1 MKQIFVYENW
11 RGVSSTLIGTL
22 YVENLRGKEICS
34 FEYDNEWL
42 KNSGGF
48 ILDPDLSLFKGRQF
62 APVDKELFG
71 IFEDSCP
78 DRWGR
83 TLMDRRESILARAES
98 RKPRSLTESDY
109 LLGVHD
115 MSRMGALRF
124 KTNKNEAFLSDNSD
138 MAAPPWVALRKL
150 NDAVTALE
158 NDPIHSDKWLQ
169 MLIAPGSSLGGARP
183 KANVVDPDGSLWIA
197 KFPSKNDKTNCSA
210 WEKSVYELA
219 EMCGLTVSES
229 RLEKFS
235 KYGSTF
241 LVKRFD
247 RNFDRRIHFTSA
259 MALLGGKDGENN
271 YGYTDIVSFIKS
283 AGANPKKDLVE
294 LWKRIVF
301 NILVSNTD
309 DHLRNHGFL
318 LSEKGWVLSPLF
330 DVNPNPYGEYL
341 SLNITETDSAL
352 SLELALEASELYGM
366 SSATAKKD
374 IVEMKKIVSEN
385 WRQIATKNGIS
396 RSEQSFM
403 ESAFVAAEKFF

>member
-11 RGVSSTLIGTL
+11 RSESPALIGTL
-22 YVENLRGKEICS
+22 YVENSRGKEICA
-34 FEYDNEWL
+34 FEYDCEWL
-42 KNSGGF
+42 KNSGEF
-48 ILDPDLSLFKGRQF
+48 MLDPDLSLFKGRQF

-71 IFEDSCP
+71 VFEDSCP

-83 TLMDRRESILARAES
+83 TLMDRRESILARAEA
-98 RKPRSLTESDY
+98 RRPRSLTESDY

-115 MSRMGALRF
+115 ISRMGALRF
-124 KTNKNEAFLSDNSD
+124 KTEENGPFLSDNSD

-158 NDPIHSDKWLQ
+158 SDSVHSDKWLQ

-183 KANVVDPDGSLWIA
+183 KANVVAPDGSLWIA
-197 KFPSKNDKTNCSA
+197 KFPSKNDKINCSA
-210 WEKSVYELA
+210 WEKSIYELA
-219 EMCGLTVSES
+219 QICGLTVSES

-247 RNFDRRIHFTSA
+247 RNFNRRIHFTSA

-271 YGYTDIVSFIKS
+271 FGYTDIASFIRS
-283 AGANPKKDLVE
+283 AGAAPKKDLVE

-318 LSEKGWVLSPLF
+318 LSEKGWTLSPLF
-330 DVNPNPYGEYL
+330 DVNPNPYGEFL

-352 SLELALEASELYGM
+352 SLELAQEACELY
-366 SSATAKKD
+366 SISPTTAKKELA
-374 IVEMKKIVSEN
+374 EMKKNVAEN

-396 RSEQSFM
+396 RSEQTFM
-403 ESAFVAAEKFF
+403 ESAFRAAEE

>member
-1 MKQIFVYENW
+1 M
-11 RGVSSTLIGTL
+11 TL
-22 YVENLRGKEICS
+22 
-34 FEYDNEWL
+34 
-42 KNSGGF
+42 
-48 ILDPDLSLFKGRQF
+48 
-62 APVDKELFG
+62 
-71 IFEDSCP
+71 
-78 DRWGR
+78 
-83 TLMDRRESILARAES
+83 
-98 RKPRSLTESDY
+98 
-109 LLGVHD
+109 
-115 MSRMGALRF
+115 GALRF
-124 KTNKNEAFLSDNSD
+124 KTNEKGAFLSDNSD

-183 KANVVDPDGSLWIA
+183 KANVVAPDGSLWIA

-219 EMCGLTVSES
+219 GMCGLTVSES

-247 RNFDRRIHFTSA
+247 RDFDRRIHFTSA

-271 YGYTDIVSFIKS
+271 YGYTDIASFIKS

-318 LSEKGWVLSPLF
+318 LSEKGWIFSPLF

-341 SLNITETDSAL
+341 SLNISETDSTL
-352 SLELALEASELYGM
+352 SLELALDASELYGI
-366 SSATAKKD
+366 SSATAKKY
-374 IVEMKKIVSEN
+374 ITEMKNVVSEN
-385 WRQIATKNGIS
+385 WRPIATKNGIS

-403 ESAFVAAEKFF
+403 ESAFSAAD

>member
-11 RGVSSTLIGTL
+11 RGVSPTLIGTL
-22 YVENLRGKEICS
+22 YVENSRGKEICS

-42 KNSGGF
+42 KNTSGF

-150 NDAVTALE
+150 NDAVIALE

-183 KANVVDPDGSLWIA
+183 KANVVAPDGSLWIA

-247 RNFDRRIHFTSA
+247 RNFDRRNHFTSA

-271 YGYTDIVSFIKS
+271 YGYTDIASFIKS

-341 SLNITETDSAL
+341 SLNITETESAL
-352 SLELALEASELYGM
+352 SLELALEASEMYGM
-366 SSATAKKD
+366 SSATAQKD
-374 IVEMKKIVSEN
+374 IAEMKKTVSEN

-403 ESAFVAAEKFF
+403 ESAFSNAEK